1 MYKYGK
7 IILFVLVFA
16 GLATFSS
23 YADRGVG
30 KKKGKV
36 VLNIK
41 TTDAPF
47 KQDIAYNLKTGLKY
61 SGSMLSSSRAGNSG
75 SGNILITY
83 QKGNSIYIMPY
94 KQKVVVSDVQP
105 GYTGMKLVIKA
116 P

>member
-1 MYKYGK
+1 M
-7 IILFVLVFA
+7 LVLA
-16 GLATFSS
+16 GVTTFSS

-36 VLNIK
+36 LLNIK
-41 TTDAPF
+41 TTGNSF
-47 KQDIAYNLKTGLKY
+47 QQDIAYNLKSGLKY
-61 SGSMLSSSRAGNSG
+61 SGSILTNTKAGGFS
-75 SGNILITY
+75 SGNVLVTY

-94 KQKVVVSDVQP
+94 KQKVVMSDIQP